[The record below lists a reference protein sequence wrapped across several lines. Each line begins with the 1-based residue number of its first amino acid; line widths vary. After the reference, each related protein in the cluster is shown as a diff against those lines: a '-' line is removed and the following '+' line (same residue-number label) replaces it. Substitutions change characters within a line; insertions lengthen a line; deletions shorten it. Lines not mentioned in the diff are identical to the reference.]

1 MSLRILH
8 PLALV
13 AMVAFAGSGELAAQ
27 AKKSDSVVKT
37 TATADKPDADGKQTV
52 TVIMNIEKTWHA
64 YANPVGNK
72 DLLDTQTVV
81 KVAAKEPV
89 ELVKVTYPEGKVQ
102 KDTVIGDYMIYE
114 GTVTIKAQVKR
125 AKGDTSPL
133 DVSVFFQ
140 ACSERGCLLPVTVK
154 ISAP

>member
-1 MSLRILH
+1 MSLKILR

-13 AMVAFAGSGELAAQ
+13 AIVTLAVCGELMAQ

-37 TATADKPDADGKQTV
+37 TATADKPDAGGMQTV
-52 TVIMNIEKTWHA
+52 TVTMNMEKGWHT

-72 DLLDTQTVV
+72 DLIDTQTVV

-89 ELVKVTYPEGKVQ
+89 ELVKLAYPEGKVQ
-102 KDTVIGDYMIYE
+102 KDSVIGDYMIYE

-133 DVSVFFQ
+133 DVSVTFQ
-140 ACSERGCLLPVTVK
+140 ACSERGCLLPATVK
-154 ISAP
+154 ISVP